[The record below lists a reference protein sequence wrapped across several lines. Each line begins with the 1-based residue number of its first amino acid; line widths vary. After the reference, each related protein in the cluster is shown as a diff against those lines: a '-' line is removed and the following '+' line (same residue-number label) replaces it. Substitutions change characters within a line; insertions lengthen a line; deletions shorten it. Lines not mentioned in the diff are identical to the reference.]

1 MIEDL
6 YTDKFTIR
14 QVRQSH
20 TPLSIRVICES
31 IKKQGGPG
39 IKEEKNYLIC
49 PSTAFCTIVYPQ
61 LASTLADPM
70 EQVNLHQCI
79 HEYCRRYP
87 LTMLIMD

>member
-14 QVRQSH
+14 QIRQSH
-20 TPLSIRVICES
+20 TPLSIKATRES
-31 IKKQGGPG
+31 INRQGGPG
-39 IKEEKNYLIC
+39 IKGEKNYLIC
-49 PSTAFCTIVYPQ
+49 PSTAFCAVVYPQ
-61 LASTLADPM
+61 LASALVDPI